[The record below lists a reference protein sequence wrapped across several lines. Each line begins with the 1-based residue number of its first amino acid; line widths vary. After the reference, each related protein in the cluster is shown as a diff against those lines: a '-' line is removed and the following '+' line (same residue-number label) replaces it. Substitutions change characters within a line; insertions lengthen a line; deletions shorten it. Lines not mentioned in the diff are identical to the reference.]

1 MYNKVMVAEDID
13 SINIGVISLL
23 QKLEVNE
30 MNHVAYCDEAFLK
43 AKRALQNNEPYEL
56 LICDLSFKEDHRD
69 EKITSGQ
76 ALIAALKK
84 EQPDLKVIVY
94 SIEDHPQTVKS
105 LWESGLISG
114 YVCKDRKGLTEL
126 EEAIK
131 EVFKNNSYLS
141 PQLERIFTKKNLFTL
156 GDFEIRLLT
165 DLANGLTQDEI
176 EQRFKTSGVIP
187 SSKSSIEKRI
197 KELKE
202 EFQANTT
209 IHLVTILKDLRL
221 I

>member
-23 QKLEVNE
+23 QKLEIKE
-30 MNHVAYCDEAFLK
+30 LNHAAYCDEAYLK
-43 AKRALQNNEPYEL
+43 AKRALQDNEPYEL

-76 ALIAALKK
+76 KLIAALKK
-84 EQPDLKVIVY
+84 EQPNLHVIVY

-105 LWESGLISG
+105 LWDSGLVNG
-114 YVCKDRKGLTEL
+114 YVCKDRKGLLEL
-126 EEAIK
+126 EEAIRV
-131 EVFKNNSYLS
+131 VFNNNSYLS
-141 PQLERIFTKKNLFTL
+141 PQLEQIFTKKNLFTL
-156 GDFEIRLLT
+156 GDFEVRLLT

-176 EQRFKTSGVIP
+176 EQRLKTVGITP

>member
-76 ALIAALKK
+76 ELIAALKK

-105 LWESGLISG
+105 VWESGLISG

>member
-76 ALIAALKK
+76 ELIAALKK

-176 EQRFKTSGVIP
+176 EQRFKTSGVSP

>member
-23 QKLEVNE
+23 QQLKIKEI
-30 MNHVAYCDEAFLK
+30 NHAAYCDEAFLK
-43 AKRALQNNEPYEL
+43 AKRALQDNEPYEL
-56 LICDLSFKEDHRD
+56 LICDLSFKVDHRD

-76 ALIAALKK
+76 DLIAALKK

-94 SIEDHPQTVKS
+94 SIEDHPQTVQS
-105 LWESGLISG
+105 LWESVLING
-114 YVCKDRKGLTEL
+114 YVCKDRKGLLEL
-126 EEAIK
+126 EDAIN
-131 EVFKNNSYLS
+131 EVFNNNSYLS
-141 PQLERIFTKKNLFTL
+141 PQLEPIFTKKNVLTL
-156 GDFEIRLLT
+156 GDFEIRVLT

-176 EQRFKTSGVIP
+176 EQRLKSARIIP
-187 SSKSSIEKRI
+187 SSRSSIEKRI

>member
-76 ALIAALKK
+76 ELIAALKK

>member
-69 EKITSGQ
+69 EKIISGQ
-76 ALIAALKK
+76 ELIAALKK

>member
-1 MYNKVMVAEDID
+1 MYKKVLVAEDID
-13 SINIGVISLL
+13 SINIGVINML
-23 QKLEVNE
+23 QELHVKEI
-30 MNHVAYCDEAFLK
+30 NHAAYCDEGFLK
-43 AKRALQNNEPYEL
+43 AKKALLDNEPYEL
-56 LICDLSFKEDHRD
+56 LICDLSFKADHRE

-94 SIEDHPQTVKS
+94 SIEDHPNTVKG
-105 LWESGLISG
+105 LWESGLIDG
-114 YVCKDRKGLTEL
+114 YVCKDRRGLLEL
-126 EEAIK
+126 QEAMK
-131 EVFKNNSYLS
+131 QVYLGNTYLS
-141 PQLERIFTKKNLFTL
+141 PQLEHIFTQKNILTL
-156 GDFEIRLLT
+156 GDFEIRVLT

-176 EQRFKTSGVIP
+176 EQRLKLAGIVP

-202 EFQANTT
+202 EFQAHTT